1 MQGLRREREEE
12 LVALHLLREVNLRV
26 LLEDLLQL
34 LRLRIGATC
43 VRQPEIVAQ
52 IGDELAGE
60 VAQFRGQLGRLL
72 TDECQVLRDLRA
84 EGDHRLTHHHAILRA
99 SKAEDIYPC
108 LYGHLPHGATQMG
121 ASIGQA
127 SPIHVKIHLVGVK
140 QICDCP
146 YLVDRIDCTQ
156 LRHL

>member
-1 MQGLRREREEE
+1 M
-12 LVALHLLREVNLRV
+12 NLRV

-60 VAQFRGQLGRLL
+60 VAQFRGQLGGLL
-72 TDECQVLRDLRA
+72 ADEGQVLRNFRT
-84 EGDHRLTHHHAILRA
+84 ERDHRLTHHHAILCA

-108 LYGHLPHGATQMG
+108 LYGHLPHGAT
-121 ASIGQA
+121 
-127 SPIHVKIHLVGVK
+127 
-140 QICDCP
+140 
-146 YLVDRIDCTQ
+146 
-156 LRHL
+156 